1 MKVPNKI
8 SASAAAIFAVYALAA
23 SGALVW
29 GIATHTPCVSDFEG
43 GCGYGK
49 MWAGLFSW
57 LAAVAATGAA
67 AAMAGLSASLPAARR
82 YFIGAGIVLGAPPLA
97 YAMYG
102 LYSITSWVIGSGL
115 LSS

>member
-1 MKVPNKI
+1 MKVPNKV
-8 SASAAAIFAVYALAA
+8 SASALAILAVYALAA

-57 LAAVAATGAA
+57 LAAAVATGAGVA
-67 AAMAGLSASLPAARR
+67 LAGLAAWLPAARR
-82 YFIGAGIVLGAPPLA
+82 HFIGAGIVLGAPPFA

-102 LYSITSWVIGSGL
+102 LYSIGSWVIGSGL